1 MEAGARAGCADAARR
16 LDRASGVPACRD
28 VGPALGS
35 AGGRAFPSAG
45 DDVRTRRQGEP
56 RQRERSRSAQGT
68 VGSEVPGLVRGRHR
82 DSRER
87 RVDRELDAWY
97 GQRRAEG
104 PPASTVHG
112 DGAHVP
118 RRLGGGPAMARL
130 RRCGDD
136 ASVRRGHAE
145 REQSV
150 HVHLA
155 RRIDPHA
162 DGRSGRPRVP
172 RQRGAPFPVLH
183 VPRRRPAR
191 RRRRSAGRTPLVPCD
206 RECLWAE
213 PDLPV
218 GARPQ
223 RQHRPRERWDD
234 RPHRHRGA
242 LDRGEQHRVA
252 RHRARRAR
260 PRGALR
266 EEVVPVATD
275 EPGLTEAGLE
285 QRVTDV
291 RNAAVMSVGT
301 LLSRA
306 TGVVC
311 VSVTVYAIGTTNVV
325 ANAYFIANTTPNI
338 VYELILGGILTS
350 VFVPLLVDWA
360 KRHGDEAGRIA
371 GARFLTFVLVV
382 LSAVT
387 VVAMVA
393 APWIMRLY
401 LVGVKDPADYAAQL
415 ELGTFFLRWF
425 LPQIVFYGIGA
436 VAAGIL
442 TANRRFAAQMYA
454 PVLNNIAVIAT
465 MLVFSAM
472 HGKGTPMTLAEV
484 SPTERLVLAA
494 GTTLGVVGMTIALWP
509 SLRAIGFRWRLRF
522 DWRHETVRRLLHLAR
537 WVALY
542 VVVNQIAYF
551 FIIVFNG
558 RVDGGTYAVYSQA
571 FIFFSLPHAIVAVSI
586 FTALLPSL
594 AGAWTDRNIPNVREL
609 FSQGLRDTE
618 VAMLPAAAGYAVL
631 AGPIVALLASYG
643 QMKNDPASV
652 DLLAKTLAAFAVGLP
667 FFSAFQLLTRTF
679 YAIHDAR
686 TPALTNIVAAVVNL
700 VIDVVLAFAFGL
712 GVVGLALGF
721 SVSYVSGSALLFA
734 LLRRRLGGADGRRI
748 ANSLGRTAAAAA
760 LTALAAWATAEGIAA
775 VIDVGRPVLNLVQV
789 VAAVAAGVLAFV
801 LGALIFQIEE
811 ADEVWRALA
820 ARFRR

>member
-1 MEAGARAGCADAARR
+1 V
-16 LDRASGVPACRD
+16 VPA
-28 VGPALGS
+28 
-35 AGGRAFPSAG
+35 
-45 DDVRTRRQGEP
+45 
-56 RQRERSRSAQGT
+56 
-68 VGSEVPGLVRGRHR
+68 
-82 DSRER
+82 
-87 RVDRELDAWY
+87 
-97 GQRRAEG
+97 
-104 PPASTVHG
+104 
-112 DGAHVP
+112 
-118 RRLGGGPAMARL
+118 
-130 RRCGDD
+130 
-136 ASVRRGHAE
+136 
-145 REQSV
+145 
-150 HVHLA
+150 
-155 RRIDPHA
+155 
-162 DGRSGRPRVP
+162 
-172 RQRGAPFPVLH
+172 
-183 VPRRRPAR
+183 
-191 RRRRSAGRTPLVPCD
+191 
-206 RECLWAE
+206 
-213 PDLPV
+213 
-218 GARPQ
+218 
-223 RQHRPRERWDD
+223 
-234 RPHRHRGA
+234 
-242 LDRGEQHRVA
+242 
-252 RHRARRAR
+252 
-260 PRGALR
+260 
-266 EEVVPVATD
+266 ATD
-275 EPGLTEAGLE
+275 EPELTPAELE
-285 QRVTDV
+285 QHPTDV
-291 RNAAVMSVGT
+291 RNAAMMSVGT

-306 TGVVC
+306 TGVVR
-311 VSVTVYAIGTTNVV
+311 VSVTLWALGSTNVV
-325 ANAYFIANTTPNI
+325 ANAYVIANTTPNI

-360 KRHGDEAGRIA
+360 KRHGPDEGRIA

-382 LSAVT
+382 LSVVT
-387 VVAMVA
+387 LVAMVA

-401 LVGVKDPADYAAQL
+401 LIGVKDPAEHAAQL

-425 LPQIVFYGIGA
+425 LPQIVFYGVGA

-442 TANRRFAAQMYA
+442 TAHRRFSAQMFA

-465 MLVFSAM
+465 MLVFFAM
-472 HGKGTPMTLAEV
+472 HGREPMTLEAV

-494 GTTLGVVGMTIALWP
+494 GTTLGVVAMTIALWP

-558 RVDGGTYAVYSQA
+558 RVDGGGYVVYSQA

-594 AGAWTDRNIPNVREL
+594 AGAWTDRDLPGVRAL

-643 QMKNDPASV
+643 QMNPASV

-686 TPALTNIVAAVVNL
+686 TPALTNIATAIVNL
-700 VIDVVLAFAFGL
+700 IADLVLAFGFGL
-712 GVVGLALGF
+712 GVAGLALGF
-721 SVSYVSGSALLFA
+721 SISYLAGAAILFA
-734 LLRRRLGGADGRRI
+734 LLRRRLDGADGRRI
-748 ANSLGRTAAAAA
+748 ASSLGRTTAAAM
-760 LTALAAWATAEGIAA
+760 LTALAAWMTAAGVAA
-775 VIDVGRPVLNLVQV
+775 VLDVGRPVFNLVQV

-801 LGALIFQIEE
+801 LGTLIFQIEE

>member
-1 MEAGARAGCADAARR
+1 V
-16 LDRASGVPACRD
+16 VPA
-28 VGPALGS
+28 
-35 AGGRAFPSAG
+35 
-45 DDVRTRRQGEP
+45 
-56 RQRERSRSAQGT
+56 
-68 VGSEVPGLVRGRHR
+68 
-82 DSRER
+82 
-87 RVDRELDAWY
+87 
-97 GQRRAEG
+97 
-104 PPASTVHG
+104 
-112 DGAHVP
+112 
-118 RRLGGGPAMARL
+118 
-130 RRCGDD
+130 
-136 ASVRRGHAE
+136 
-145 REQSV
+145 
-150 HVHLA
+150 
-155 RRIDPHA
+155 
-162 DGRSGRPRVP
+162 
-172 RQRGAPFPVLH
+172 
-183 VPRRRPAR
+183 
-191 RRRRSAGRTPLVPCD
+191 
-206 RECLWAE
+206 
-213 PDLPV
+213 
-218 GARPQ
+218 
-223 RQHRPRERWDD
+223 
-234 RPHRHRGA
+234 
-242 LDRGEQHRVA
+242 
-252 RHRARRAR
+252 
-260 PRGALR
+260 
-266 EEVVPVATD
+266 ATD
-275 EPGLTEAGLE
+275 EPELTAPELA
-285 QRVTDV
+285 QHASDV

-306 TGVVC
+306 TGVVR
-311 VSVTVYAIGTTNVV
+311 VSVTITAIGTTNVV

-338 VYELILGGILTS
+338 VYELVLGGILTS

-360 KRHGDEAGRIA
+360 KRHGDEEGRIA
-371 GARFLTFVLVV
+371 GQRFLTFVLVV
-382 LSAVT
+382 LSAIT
-387 VVAMVA
+387 VVAMIV

-401 LVGVKDPADYAAQL
+401 LIGVKDPAEHAAQL

-442 TANRRFAAQMYA
+442 TANRRFAAQMFA

-465 MLVFSAM
+465 MLVFFAM
-472 HGKGTPMTLAEV
+472 HGKAPMALDQV

-494 GTTLGVVGMTIALWP
+494 GTTLGVVAMTIALWP

-558 RVDGGTYAVYSQA
+558 RVEGGTYAVYSQA

-594 AGAWTDRNIPNVREL
+594 AGAWTDRDVPAVRNL
-609 FSQGLRDTE
+609 FSRGLRDTE

-721 SVSYVSGSALLFA
+721 SVSYVAGSALLFA